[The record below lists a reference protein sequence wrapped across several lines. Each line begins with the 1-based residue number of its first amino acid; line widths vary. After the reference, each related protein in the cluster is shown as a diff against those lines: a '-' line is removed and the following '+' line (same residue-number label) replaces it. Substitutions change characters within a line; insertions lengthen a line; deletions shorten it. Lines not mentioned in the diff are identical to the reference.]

1 MGDFKEFMQRLIV
14 GANSVYFRDVIE
26 AASGYQITE
35 IDKGL
40 LPELQQLK
48 ATFQTDL
55 KNISSTVKTTYKG
68 RANELSNYM
77 ERVVRDEIN
86 GIKDFT
92 ASKPTVSGKRH
103 QSAGYPDLV
112 ITARG
117 RPFYLE
123 VKTFQLKT
131 AESSLRT
138 FYYKPSKNSKISQA
152 CPHLLIAFE
161 VESLGQENKSPFVV
175 NKVKI
180 VDLYDLKVSLKP
192 EFNASNIEV
201 YKCNQI

>member
-1 MGDFKEFMQRLIV
+1 MRDFKKFIQRLIV

-26 AASGYQITE
+26 AASGYQIKE
-35 IDKGL
+35 IDEGL
-40 LPELQQLK
+40 LSDLEQLK
-48 ATFQTDL
+48 TTFQTDL
-55 KNISSTVKTTYKG
+55 KKINSTVKITYKG

-77 ERVVRDEIN
+77 ERVVLDEIN
-86 GIKDFT
+86 SIRNFA

-112 ITARG
+112 VTARG

-138 FYYKPSKNSKISQA
+138 FYYKPSKNSKISES

-180 VDLYDLKVSLKP
+180 IDLYDLKVSLKP
-192 EFNASNIEV
+192 EFNASNIEI
-201 YKCNQI
+201 YKCTQI

>member
-1 MGDFKEFMQRLIV
+1 MEDFKEFMQRLIV

-26 AASGYQITE
+26 AASGYRITK
-35 IDKGL
+35 IDKSL
-40 LPELQQLK
+40 LLNLKQLK
-48 ATFQTDL
+48 MAFQTDL
-55 KNISSTVKTTYKG
+55 KNISSIVETMYNG

-77 ERVVRDEIN
+77 ERVVIDKIN
-86 GIKDFT
+86 RMENFT
-92 ASKPTVSGKRH
+92 ASKPMVSGNHH

-112 ITARG
+112 VNIRG
-117 RPFYLE
+117 RCFYLE

-131 AESSLRT
+131 TESSLRT

-161 VESLGQENKSPFVV
+161 VESLGQENKSPFMV
-175 NKVKI
+175 NEVKI

-192 EFNASNIEV
+192 EFNASNIEI
-201 YKCNQI
+201 YGCTQI

>member
-1 MGDFKEFMQRLIV
+1 MEDFKEFMQRLIV
-14 GANSVYFRDVIE
+14 GADSVYFRDVIGV
-26 AASGYQITE
+26 ASGYRITE
-35 IDKGL
+35 IDKGI
-40 LPELQQLK
+40 LPDLKQLK
-48 ATFQTDL
+48 TAFQTDL
-55 KNISSTVKTTYKG
+55 EKISSNVKTTYKG

-77 ERVVRDEIN
+77 ERVVLDEIN
-86 GIKDFT
+86 SMENFT

-112 ITARG
+112 VTARG

-138 FYYKPSKNSKISQA
+138 FYYKPSKNSKIRQA

-161 VESLGQENKSPFVV
+161 VESLGHENKSPFVV

-201 YKCNQI
+201 YGCTQI